1 MPPNNFQNLFC
12 ELDNVAFSAK
22 NLVIN
27 EFKECKEKISQLP
40 KNIIPYVKRYG
51 PYVVPYAIGAALSVG
66 TLASLIIYPS
76 NQQPIDETLTRVMLG
91 CLMMFAS
98 HSAFYLRDVLR

>member
-1 MPPNNFQNLFC
+1 MLPNNFQNLFC

-27 EFKECKEKISQLP
+27 EFKVCKEKISQLP
-40 KNIIPYVKRYG
+40 KNVIPYVKRYG
-51 PYVVPYAIGAALSVG
+51 PYVVPYVIGAALSVG
-66 TLASLIIYPS
+66 TLASMIMYPS
-76 NQQPIDETLTRVMLG
+76 NQQPIAKTSTQVALG

-98 HSAFYLRDVLR
+98 HSAFYLRELWG